1 MNINR
6 LNELLTNPGLATR
19 EDYQNIK
26 QLADNY
32 PYAQFLKILLSKI
45 AQIIKDENQVEMLH
59 TAAIYSAERKVLKK
73 LYTKDNY
80 QYVFPPEKL
89 MIHEQTE
96 VFPEMAEDEN
106 LEPGEDP
113 EINTGENATEQADED
128 ENLAHDVLD
137 NLKKFKDLREKYD
150 HLIHEESDNVET
162 DEKTSTK
169 SPVVEATKEN
179 ESTPEALSNDVDT
192 KQDNARHIHQPDY
205 QRRLID
211 DFMSNLDTQQERP
224 LPPKEKK
231 QPNEDLSG
239 GSTSFD
245 DDLVTETLAKLCIKQ
260 GKIDKAIEIYRK
272 LIWKFPQKKTYFA
285 ARIEE
290 LTNN

>member
-6 LNELLTNPGLATR
+6 LNELLTNPGLATM

-45 AQIIKDENQVEMLH
+45 AQIVKDEDEVNMLH

-80 QYVFPPEKL
+80 QYVFPLEKV

-96 VFPEMAEDEN
+96 VFPEIAEDEN
-106 LEPGEDP
+106 LEPDEDP
-113 EINTGENATEQADED
+113 EINVGENISEPANKNET
-128 ENLAHDVLD
+128 LAHDVLD

-150 HLIHEESDNVET
+150 HLIHEESDNIET

-169 SPVVEATKEN
+169 YPVVEATKEN
-179 ESTPEALSNDVDT
+179 ESTPETLSNDADT
-192 KQDNARHIHQPDY
+192 KQDNARIHQPDY

-272 LIWKFPQKKTYFA
+272 LIWKFPQKKAYFA

-290 LTNN
+290 LTNS